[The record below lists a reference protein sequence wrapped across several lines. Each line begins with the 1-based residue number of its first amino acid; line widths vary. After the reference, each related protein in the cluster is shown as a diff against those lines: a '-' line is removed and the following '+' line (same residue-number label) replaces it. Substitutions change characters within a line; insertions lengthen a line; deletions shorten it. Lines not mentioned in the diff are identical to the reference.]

1 MSVRDVYSILHKSI
15 QQDLEARNW
24 KPTGVQVA
32 ALPDIHEGLDRL
44 VVAPTG
50 SGKTMT
56 AVLPLLS
63 RCLNEN
69 WEGLSILYVTPLRA
83 LNRDVDRRLQDI
95 CESVG
100 LRIGTR
106 HGDTTQSERAKQVR
120 KPPNMLVTTPE
131 TLQLLFTGKNVRK
144 MISTVRAVVIDEVHD
159 LAASERGWQLN
170 LGLIRLEHL
179 AGRRIQRVGLSATV
193 GNPDQVAEWM
203 SERAQ
208 PIIAHT
214 DRFTELTV
222 EAEIVNPSDEVGSID
237 LSVSPRAHACFRR
250 LIKII
255 ESDSPCLLFVNSRN
269 DAETI
274 AQRLS
279 EMAPNLRIGVHHGSL
294 AKETR
299 TNMEDDL
306 RNGEIEALVCTSSL
320 ELGIDVGSIKRVLQV
335 NSPRSVD
342 RMLQRVGRA
351 DHRVGGTGRGHLM
364 AWELDEISE
373 AAVIAKSAMEG
384 NLEPVVWRDRP
395 ICVAANQLVLM
406 AHSHGAVSIDEA
418 TKLLQH
424 AVQFKEWRRED
435 TENLLA
441 VLSDGWILRYT
452 PNPKEVPWYRWPKNV
467 YGAALAHELKLQK
480 KGKTSLE
487 GSQMHPGFSLP
498 EIDMRPDYKTADEDV
513 PIAMHE
519 VKIPVPKHFENGWF
533 STASRTRQW
542 VSNNLSM
549 IPDKQSYR
557 VRDAVSRRTIGNVDE
572 AFVLTINDSGEEDDG
587 TVARFVMAGRTWAIV
602 DADPEQSELLVAPV
616 NDKASAPK
624 WLGELPPVPIE
635 VGQGIGV
642 LRRAIAEEFGLL
654 EGKEEVISDLAADEI
669 EILTGLKNQ
678 AVPEIK
684 QYPVDDEAMSILV
697 EAVTSHI
704 DSTGMLPCDNV
715 ITIERRDDAL
725 VLNSCFGTQINEAIG
740 HFLLA
745 MASTKTGKWGR
756 LTIDSTRIAIQSSD
770 LDATDVINWLEETPA
785 DAIEGVLSVTLP
797 NSNQVRWRF
806 AQVAKVLGI
815 LRHGIDPRRINL
827 KGLLRKY
834 RGTIVMEEVLGK
846 LFHER
851 MDVNGARNV
860 IQAIQSNAIRL
871 EITAQGRL
879 GLSNRARED
888 MLLPQWDNAA
898 VRERLR
904 LRLMNERATL
914 CCLKCHKTRSFRVVR
929 YHEMSNITRCI
940 SCKGRMLACSRE
952 GMSKM
957 LEGWV
962 KSDDVKDRDR
972 MEKNAQLVNHRGHEA
987 VIALMGR
994 GIGEATAQRLLRKTP
1009 RGNMDSLLEAIHLA
1023 EIEYARTRRFWS

>member
-1 MSVRDVYSILHKSI
+1 MLLRGVYSILHPSL
-15 QQDLEARNW
+15 QAELERKGW
-24 KPTGVQVA
+24 DPTGVQQA

-44 VVAPTG
+44 VIAPTG

-83 LNRDVDRRLQDI
+83 LNRDVDRRLQEI

-100 LRIGTR
+100 LKIGVR

-120 KPPNMLVTTPE
+120 KPPNMLITTPE

-144 MISTVRAVVIDEVHD
+144 MISTVKAVVIDEVHD
-159 LAASERGWQLN
+159 LATSERGWQLN

-179 AGRRIQRVGLSATV
+179 IGAPIQRVGLSATV
-193 GNPDQVAEWM
+193 GNPDQVSAWM
-203 SERAQ
+203 SQEAK

-214 DRFTELTV
+214 DRYTELTV
-222 EAEIVNPSDEVGSID
+222 EAEIVNDADEVGSVD

-250 LIKII
+250 LCRIIKS
-255 ESDSPCLLFVNSRN
+255 ESPCLLFVNSRN

-279 EMAPNLRIGVHHGSL
+279 EMSPNLKIGVHHGSL

-299 TNMEDDL
+299 TKMEDEL
-306 RNGEIEALVCTSSL
+306 REGAIDALVCTSSL

-384 NLEPVVWRDRP
+384 RLEPVTWRDRP
-395 ICVAANQLVLM
+395 ISVAANQLVLM

-418 TKLLQH
+418 TKLLQQSI
-424 AVQFKEWRRED
+424 QFSEWRRED
-435 TENLLA
+435 TENLLK
-441 VLSDGWILRYT
+441 VLADGWILRYT
-452 PNPKEVPWYRWPKNV
+452 PEPKEVPWYRWPKNV
-467 YGAALAHELKLQK
+467 YGAALWYESQMQK
-480 KGKTSLE
+480 KGKSSLE
-487 GSQMHPGFSLP
+487 GAQTFQGFVLP
-498 EIDMRPDYKTADEDV
+498 EIDGRPDFRTPDEEI
-513 PIAMHE
+513 PKALHE

-533 STASRTRQW
+533 SPASRTRQW

-572 AFVLTINDSGEEDDG
+572 AFVLTLNDSGEEDDG

-624 WLGELPPVPIE
+624 WLGELPPVPVE

-642 LRRAIAEEFGLL
+642 LRRAIAHEFDLI
-654 EGKEEVISDLAADEI
+654 ESNIEAPSDLADDEF
-669 EILTGLKNQ
+669 EILKSVAASDLPALKS
-678 AVPEIK
+678 
-684 QYPVDDEAMSILV
+684 YPLDDEAMGILV
-697 EAVTSHI
+697 ESVTSHI

-725 VLNSCFGTQINEAIG
+725 VLNSCFGTQINEALG

-770 LDATDVINWLEETPA
+770 LDANDVINWLEETPA

-827 KGLLRKY
+827 KALLRKY

-851 MDVNGARNV
+851 MDVTGARDV
-860 IQAIQSNAIRL
+860 IKAIQNNKISL

-879 GLSNRARED
+879 GLSNKARDD

-914 CCLKCHKTRSFRVVR
+914 CCLKCHKTRSFRVTR
-929 YHEMSNITRCI
+929 YHEMSNVGRCL

-962 KSDDVKDRDR
+962 KSEDKKDQDR
-972 MEKNAQLVNHRGHEA
+972 MEKNAQLVLNRGHEA

-994 GIGEATAQRLLRKTP
+994 GVGEATAQRVLRKTP
-1009 RGNMDSLLEAIHLA
+1009 RGNTDALLEAIHLA